1 MLRLGTRTSDV
12 HEDLKQIRVVVNQ
25 GLDVLVNHPV
35 VGFVFEN
42 HLCPVEVAALE
53 DSDNRRS
60 VELVPSFVEHQVLP
74 RIQPKL
80 CLMTDYLV
88 LATERGKLAAVKRIV
103 GQTLDKGLLTIAPY
117 GFLDFFPKFLRI
129 LVAFQNVVQQ
139 HRRQAVADNRWDEN
153 FEKHIVFSLS
163 VFLLDSVEQ
172 VLHLQSRRRV
182 VLKVGTSC
190 LGKAVFK
197 QKLELVILEPHTTF
211 GDHRSVRVRTVF
223 PRVPNTII
231 VHLFETFVGVS
242 FASKILELDTTAPVS
257 ERRSLDEMLLG
268 VPRKCIHHPAVEGD
282 DDPVEDVK
290 VVIVEDI
297 RRKTRINESPE
308 EEADGVED
316 DYEPEDDQDDHE

>member
-1 MLRLGTRTSDV
+1 
-12 HEDLKQIRVVVNQ
+12 
-25 GLDVLVNHPV
+25 
-35 VGFVFEN
+35 
-42 HLCPVEVAALE
+42 
-53 DSDNRRS
+53 
-60 VELVPSFVEHQVLP
+60 
-74 RIQPKL
+74 
-80 CLMTDYLV
+80 
-88 LATERGKLAAVKRIV
+88 
-103 GQTLDKGLLTIAPY
+103 
-117 GFLDFFPKFLRI
+117 
-129 LVAFQNVVQQ
+129 
-139 HRRQAVADNRWDEN
+139 
-153 FEKHIVFSLS
+153 
-163 VFLLDSVEQ
+163 
-172 VLHLQSRRRV
+172 
-182 VLKVGTSC
+182 
-190 LGKAVFK
+190 VFK

-316 DYEPEDDQDDHE
+316 DYEPDDDQDDHKDDLEELLDPFPEVVDDPFPHVAHDALEIFVCHDFKILMAFLSPSE